1 MPAPQADPLRDGHS
15 WPCGCPRLSGGRSPR
30 VARSFRDVRECRS
43 CAPNIAPARPATSP
57 YRRVWSGSLAA
68 GRSGC
73 LAVLPVQR
81 GCLPISR
88 TRRLTRNS
96 EVCHQS
102 AIGVSRKVSTGR
114 VPHDDRWLPC
124 PQPGIRQFASQ
135 SRRITFSRP
144 RLGSMEIARRC
155 LMARPKVVMVEDLV
169 CQLVYDWRPVGAM
182 ESAGRR
188 RAMAKGRP
196 DPQSHEATSR
206 LRTPI
211 GTIIGSDGGGPPL
224 GPEPTES
231 PESATNPNR
240 LANSPSP
247 GAQVGDRWGAS
258 GGPRYSTMSAAVRSA
273 SATTRLCG
281 PSIT

>member
-1 MPAPQADPLRDGHS
+1 
-15 WPCGCPRLSGGRSPR
+15 
-30 VARSFRDVRECRS
+30 
-43 CAPNIAPARPATSP
+43 
-57 YRRVWSGSLAA
+57 
-68 GRSGC
+68 
-73 LAVLPVQR
+73 
-81 GCLPISR
+81 
-88 TRRLTRNS
+88 
-96 EVCHQS
+96 
-102 AIGVSRKVSTGR
+102 
-114 VPHDDRWLPC
+114 
-124 PQPGIRQFASQ
+124 
-135 SRRITFSRP
+135 
-144 RLGSMEIARRC
+144 
-155 LMARPKVVMVEDLV
+155 MARPKVVMVEDLV